1 MLPGLISSIPEVW
14 GQRTPSTF
22 HAQKNLRAGDT
33 RECLP
38 RNGGWE
44 VQTETKAI
52 FCFCSFIHQVHS
64 LNRPYCLAFRYL
76 TASRIVTCLY
86 LPFSGEGAPARD
98 TAPFFSKA
106 INKENSPSSSP
117 PRSVSG
123 GHQHAFLSQL
133 LRASPAGC
141 LWSG

>member
-14 GQRTPSTF
+14 GHLTPSTF

-33 RECLP
+33 HECLP

-52 FCFCSFIHQVHS
+52 FRFYSFIPQVHS
-64 LNRPYCLAFRYL
+64 LNRPYCLVLRYL
-76 TASRIVTCLY
+76 TVLWILPCLY
-86 LPFSGEGAPARD
+86 LPSSREGAPALD
-98 TAPFFSKA
+98 TAPLFSKA

-123 GHQHAFLSQL
+123 GHQHALLSQL